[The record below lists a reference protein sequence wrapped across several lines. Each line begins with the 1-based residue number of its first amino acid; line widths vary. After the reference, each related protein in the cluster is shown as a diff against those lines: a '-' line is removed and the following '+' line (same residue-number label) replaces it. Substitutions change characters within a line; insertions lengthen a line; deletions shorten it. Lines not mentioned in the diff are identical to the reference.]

1 MRLVRAL
8 NRGEIQSKGDQRHL
22 ADGGVS
28 TLVSARLAR
37 FARDFDLRLACARFD
52 HVHVGAAASKEDD
65 KEREEA

>member
-1 MRLVRAL
+1 VRF
-8 NRGEIQSKGDQRHL
+8 NRKGIKGTWQE
-22 ADGGVS
+22 GGVS
-28 TLVSARLAR
+28 TLVSARFAR

>member
-1 MRLVRAL
+1 MLKAFSRL
-8 NRGEIQSKGDQRHL
+8 
-22 ADGGVS
+22 GGVS

-52 HVHVGAAASKEDD
+52 HVHIGTAASKEDG

>member
-1 MRLVRAL
+1 M
-8 NRGEIQSKGDQRHL
+8 
-22 ADGGVS
+22 GGVS
-28 TLVSARLAR
+28 TLVSARFAR